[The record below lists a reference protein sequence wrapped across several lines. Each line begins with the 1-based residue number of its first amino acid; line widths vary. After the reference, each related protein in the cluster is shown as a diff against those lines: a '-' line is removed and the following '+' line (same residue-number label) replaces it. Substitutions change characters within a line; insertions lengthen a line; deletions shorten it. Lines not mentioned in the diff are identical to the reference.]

1 MAKVL
6 SKSFPAQSM
15 LHSHATAA
23 NILKF
28 ALLATRGI
36 TQDEYSGKD
45 AHNLATLMAALK
57 QNQNTGGA
65 EHWSLSGLGTQAP
78 PVPTLELSHD
88 RLSWLTNSFHS
99 TRYAPFPPSGTSI
112 MPSSKFSVDDAD
124 NAYDIASY
132 LVEWARAM
140 LPFDSREFSNS
151 SHRNEEEDVAAS
163 AAYAAAEA
171 RARVAEQEVERL
183 NVELEQL
190 RGSAGQS
197 AERDR
202 MVLEE
207 EKEVQTLMA
216 TYLPSGH

>member
-6 SKSFPAQSM
+6 SRSFPSQSI
-15 LHSHATAA
+15 LHSHAAAA
-23 NILKF
+23 NIFKF

-65 EHWSLSGLGTQAP
+65 ERWKSGPQAP

-88 RLSWLTNSFHS
+88 RLNRLTSAFHS
-99 TRYAPFPPSGTSI
+99 TRYAPFPPSGTSSV
-112 MPSSKFSVDDAD
+112 PSSKFSSGDAD
-124 NAYDIASY
+124 DAYDIASY
-132 LVEWARAM
+132 LVEWARDM
-140 LPFDSREFSNS
+140 LPFDSRELSKS
-151 SHRNEEEDVAAS
+151 SRRIEEDDAAAS
-163 AAYAAAEA
+163 AAHAAAEA

-183 NVELEQL
+183 REELGQL

-197 AERDR
+197 AERER
-202 MVLEE
+202 MVFEDE
-207 EKEVQTLMA
+207 MEVRASDLDA
-216 TYLPSGH
+216 P